1 VDEVAVAAHRA
12 LAAAPSAL
20 VAATLEDALR
30 VPGRPNMP
38 GTVDSWPNWSLAL
51 PVPLED
57 LEHDPVVTAVG
68 DALGEGRGP
77 VP

>member
-1 VDEVAVAAHRA
+1 VVAAHRA

-20 VAATLEDALR
+20 VGATLEDALR
-30 VPGRPNMP
+30 VAERPNMP

-57 LEHDPVVTAVG
+57 LEADPGVEAVG
-68 DALGEGRGP
+68 GALAPGRGP

>member
-1 VDEVAVAAHRA
+1 M
-12 LAAAPSAL
+12 
-20 VAATLEDALR
+20 AATLEDALG
-30 VPGRPNMP
+30 VTERPNMP

-57 LEHDPVVTAVG
+57 LETDPVVAAVG
-68 DALGEGRGP
+68 GALSAGRAP